1 MTLKAP
7 NGNTSNLTPEQYAVV
22 RTNAFKEWFG
32 DWEKLAMAKVKDPA
46 MDEVTLANLSK
57 DVSKVVDEN
66 GEPLVVYHSTN
77 SDFTIFNERFA
88 FFAKDVLPF
97 GDKVMSCFLNI
108 KKPYTLSDADS
119 WSNINISKRDER
131 WEELY
136 NDLQNEDGIVIED
149 ICVWA
154 KEKKYD
160 GVIAKNIGETELTN
174 IITDDYIAFYSNQI
188 KLADGSNTTFNGSNP
203 DIRFNNGGN
212 VKTDFNDY
220 ENSAFRKAIVS
231 FWNDFTNSEISNY
244 LDIGKEDYVID
255 NERGVLV
262 ITRSNRSSIFSN
274 VEKQKFQNWIAPYL
288 DTKRK
293 KDIANYFLDYSIVD
307 NTIIIKLSLNEMY
320 KNGGKMKSVSNG
332 TITIG
337 ASHDNGGI
345 PVYNK
350 GTGQMLEVEGGEGII
365 NKRSM
370 ALKKEV
376 TLNGDKMT
384 PCEAASEINQMA
396 GGVEYNCD
404 NVVDSKEMYD
414 GGGEF
419 KKGLQAEQEHQNTL
433 NKLYEQDITPNE
445 AMDDIV
451 EEHLSED
458 DKYYSKLRGIIEE
471 PQRTKTIKDFLLEI
485 EPYRHKHE
493 CWCETN
499 KFNNGGGVEKD
510 LSDIELPKNLDDYDI
525 LGEKGIYEKKPTIEL
540 SEQDKINAQKL
551 GNAIKKMQELINT
564 DYKPIILADEE
575 NKKLHRYVE
584 KFRHLNLY
592 KLGWRAN
599 VGVSKAW
606 AGICMAGGMQKQ
618 REILLSYNFIVG
630 DDAFDENLE
639 DTMLHEIAH
648 AIVAEVFI
656 LNTFEL
662 PLDKL
667 KPSRV
672 QDLSLYKQPLDIID
686 QTHSESGGH
695 GIMWAA
701 VCEAISKGFICDMFY
716 RLAQRNELMRDYK
729 YKCIRCN
736 NEEYGFSRNF
746 ANKCSKC
753 GTPVLVIKN
762 KL

>member
-66 GEPLVVYHSTN
+66 GEPLVVYHGTPYEFTIFKKDKPTIGAYGQGFYFTN
-77 SDFTIFNERFA
+77 DKGFASNYAKIEGSKILTCFLNVKKIFEIDNDELPIGYEKYSDMADNKGKSRDFTI
-88 FFAKDVLPF
+88 KL
-97 GDKVMSCFLNI
+97 KSL
-108 KKPYTLSDADS
+108 L
-119 WSNINISKRDER
+119 
-131 WEELY
+131 
-136 NDLQNEDGIVIED
+136 
-149 ICVWA
+149 
-154 KEKKYD
+154 YD
-160 GVIAKNIGETELTN
+160 GVFANNTYNENE
-174 IITDDYIAFYSNQI
+174 FVVFEPNQI
-188 KLADGSNTTFNGSNP
+188 KLADGTNTTFDRNNT

-307 NTIIIKLSLNEMY
+307 NTIIIKISQNEMY
-320 KNGGKMKSVSNG
+320 NNGGKMKSVSNG

-396 GGVEYNCD
+396 GGVAYNCD
-404 NVVDSKEMYD
+404 NAVDSKEKYNGGGEFKKRSQAEQEKPKSYTKMNREYTPQRRKPPKCACSKRYYD

-419 KKGLQAEQEHQNTL
+419 DTGIGSLDSFINSRTPTGLQNAQDQEIIDYT
-433 NKLYEQDITPNE
+433 ITTGRE
-445 AMDDIV
+445 M
-451 EEHLSED
+451 
-458 DKYYSKLRGIIEE
+458 
-471 PQRTKTIKDFLLEI
+471 
-485 EPYRHKHE
+485 
-493 CWCETN
+493 
-499 KFNNGGGVEKD
+499 
-510 LSDIELPKNLDDYDI
+510 LDTDI
-525 LGEKGIYEKKPTIEL
+525 L
-540 SEQDKINAQKL
+540 
-551 GNAIKKMQELINT
+551 
-564 DYKPIILADEE
+564 PIILKNIDA
-575 NKKLHRYVE
+575 KWKPYFVPYQ
-584 KFRHLNLY
+584 KFNLY
-592 KLGWRAN
+592 QLGWRIQF
-599 VGVSKAW
+599 GSSRQW
-606 AGICMAGGMQKQ
+606 AGLCSWDG
-618 REILLSYNFIVG
+618 EISKNIYISIQFVKHDRNWK
-630 DDAFDENLE
+630 ENAI
-639 DTMLHEIAH
+639 DTIQHEIAH
-648 AIVAEVFI
+648 ACVTEAIIMKVGQTAFKMI
-656 LNTFEL
+656 DPLYAANT
-662 PLDKL
+662 
-667 KPSRV
+667 
-672 QDLSLYKQPLDIID
+672 
-686 QTHSESGGH
+686 GH
-695 GIMWAA
+695 GESWKSI
-701 VCEAISKGFICDMFY
+701 CNAINPDGDCSVFYTKGKMKESF
-716 RLAQRNELMRDYK
+716 RPYK
-729 YKCIRCN
+729 YECVNCGNKGYGNKIGFTSNCFKCFRPIIT
-736 NEEYGFSRNF
+736 
-746 ANKCSKC
+746 SKNI
-753 GTPVLVIKN
+753 V
-762 KL
+762 